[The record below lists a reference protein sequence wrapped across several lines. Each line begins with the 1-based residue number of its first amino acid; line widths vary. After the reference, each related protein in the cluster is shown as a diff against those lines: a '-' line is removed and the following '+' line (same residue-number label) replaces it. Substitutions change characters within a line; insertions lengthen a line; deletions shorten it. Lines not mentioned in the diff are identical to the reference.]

1 MALTQ
6 LGTDGIKDDA
16 VTLAKRAGLTR
27 GSVVIGDASGNPS
40 NLTKGAAGKVLTSD
54 GTDLSWGA
62 VPAGGIGADAI
73 TGAKIADDALAS
85 EHYTDGSID
94 HAHLAADCVDGDN
107 IADDSIGSEHI
118 ADNAVGLAAM
128 ASGTDG
134 QVLTYD
140 ASGNPVAVGP
150 GTDGQVLTSTG
161 AGSPPAFE
169 DVPAGGATI
178 NNATANELVTV
189 ASTTTQLDAESNLT
203 FDGNNLTLGD
213 GNIIFAD
220 GHGIDFSSHGTDAS
234 GRDNE
239 LLSHTEYGTW
249 DPVDQSDSDISTG
262 TGHYAVVGR
271 FCYIVATFNSDNPS
285 SSVTHIKGQP
295 FAPQRLGYNQH
306 TYALLYK
313 NPGGGGDESG
323 LSLWVSAQNT
333 HSTGAWHIVT
343 DHSGFGNTDYSGFNA
358 SYVIN

>member
-6 LGTDGIKDDA
+6 VK
-16 VTLAKRAGLTR
+16 
-27 GSVVIGDASGNPS
+27 
-40 NLTKGAAGKVLTSD
+40 AAGI
-54 GTDLSWGA
+54 A
-62 VPAGGIGADAI
+62 ADSI
-73 TGAKIADDALAS
+73 DETKIADNGIDSEHYNDGSIDHVHLANDAIDGDNLADNAVDS

-94 HAHLAADCVDGDN
+94 HVHLAADAVDGDN
-107 IADDSIGSEHI
+107 IADDSIDSEHYADGSIDEAHI
-118 ADNAVGLAAM
+118 ADDAVSLSKMAGLARGKIIYGDS
-128 ASGTDG
+128 SGNPAALALGSNG
-134 QVLTYD
+134 QVLKSD
-140 ASGNPVAVGP
+140 
-150 GTDGQVLTSTG
+150 GTDI
-161 AGSPPAFE
+161 AWAA
-169 DVPAGGATI
+169 DAGGAALSNDANNRVTTADGSGGI
-178 NNATANELVTV
+178 NGEA
-189 ASTTTQLDAESNLT
+189 NLT
-203 FDGNNLTLGD
+203 FDGNDLTLGD

-249 DPVDQSDSDISTG
+249 DPQDQSDNDISTG

-306 TYALLYK
+306 TYGLLYK
-313 NPGGGGDESG
+313 NPGGGNDESG
-323 LSLWVSAQNT
+323 LSLYVCAQNT
-333 HSTGAWHIVT
+333 HSTGSWHIVT
-343 DHSGFGNTDYSGFNA
+343 DHSGFANTDYQGFQA